1 MNDAPPSSYVFRG
14 CGTALVTPFAADGT
28 VDDAAYRRLIRVQIE
43 QGIDF
48 LVPCGTTG
56 ETPTLTTGEHL
67 RLVQIAVEESAAAP
81 RRVPVLGGAGGN
93 NTQHVID
100 MSRQLES
107 LGVDGILSVAPYYN
121 KPTQAGLYEHFAAI
135 AAAVRT
141 PIVLYNVPSRTAS
154 NLEAATT
161 LRLAQIR
168 NIIAIKEASGNLS
181 QIGAVLASA
190 PAGFAVLSGDDAMA
204 LPILAL
210 GGQGLVSVASNAIP
224 APMAMMV
231 KLALEGDIV
240 AARALHFRYL
250 RLLEGN
256 FIESSPGPV
265 KYVLS
270 RLGLCAPVYRLP
282 MVPVQPA
289 TRERL
294 DAILIELGLLE

>member
-14 CGTALVTPFAADGT
+14 CGTALVTPFAADGS

-135 AAAVRT
+135 AAAVNT
-141 PIVLYNVPSRTAS
+141 PVVLYNVPSRTAS

-181 QIGAVLASA
+181 QIGAVLAAA

>member
-135 AAAVRT
+135 AAAVNT
-141 PIVLYNVPSRTAS
+141 PVVLYNVPSRTAS

-181 QIGAVLASA
+181 QIGAVLAAA

>member
-1 MNDAPPSSYVFRG
+1 MHDDPPTSPLFRG

-28 VDDAAYRRLIRVQIE
+28 VDEAAYRRLIRLQIE
-43 QGIDF
+43 NGIDF

-56 ETPTLTTGEHL
+56 ETPTLTSAEHL
-67 RLVQIAVEESAAAP
+67 RLIQIAVEEAAAGP
-81 RRVPVLGGAGGN
+81 HRVPVLGGAGGN
-93 NTQHVID
+93 HTQHVIE
-100 MSRQLES
+100 MARQLEQ

-121 KPTQAGLYEHFAAI
+121 KPTQVGLYEHFAAI
-135 AAAVRT
+135 AAAVHT
-141 PIVLYNVPSRTAS
+141 PVVLYNVPSRTGS
-154 NLEAATT
+154 NLDAATT
-161 LRLAQIR
+161 LRLAQMD
-168 NIIAIKEASGNLS
+168 NIIAIKEASGNLA

-224 APMAMMV
+224 APMVLMV
-231 KLALEGDIV
+231 KLALEGDFP
-240 AARALHFRYL
+240 AARKLHFRYL

-256 FIESSPGPV
+256 FIESSPGPI

-270 RLGLCAPVYRLP
+270 RLELCQPVYRLP

-294 DAILIELGLLE
+294 DAILRELGLLK

>member
-1 MNDAPPSSYVFRG
+1 MNDAPPSSLVFRG
-14 CGTALVTPFAADGT
+14 CGTALVTPFAADGA
-28 VDDAAYRRLIRVQIE
+28 VDETAYRRLIRVQVE

-56 ETPTLTTGEHL
+56 ETPTLTSAEHL

-81 RRVPVLGGAGGN
+81 RPVPVLGGAGGN
-93 NTQHVID
+93 NTQHVIELA
-100 MSRQLES
+100 RQLES

-135 AAAVRT
+135 AAAVHT
-141 PIVLYNVPSRTAS
+141 PIVLYNVPGRTAS
-154 NLEAATT
+154 NIEAATT
-161 LRLAQIR
+161 LRLAQIG
-168 NIIAIKEASGNLS
+168 NIIAIKEASGNLA
-181 QIGAVLASA
+181 QISAVLAAA
-190 PAGFAVLSGDDAMA
+190 PAGFGVLSGDDAMA

-231 KLALEGDIV
+231 KLALEGDIA

-250 RLLEGN
+250 GLLEGN
-256 FIESSPGPV
+256 FLESNPGPI

-270 RLGLCAPVYRLP
+270 RLGLCAPIYRLP

-294 DAILIELGLLE
+294 DAILNELGLLK

>member
-135 AAAVRT
+135 AAAVNA
-141 PIVLYNVPSRTAS
+141 PVVLYNVPSRTAS

-190 PAGFAVLSGDDAMA
+190 PAGFAVLSGDDGMA